1 MQTKLG
7 ARYYPSNYRLFSAYY
22 SFQRDVNSELID
34 AAWQWPMSDLWGGR
48 AVDLGA
54 GQGMGENQWYTVG
67 RLNFDLQQHT
77 VVNSIVG
84 FEYDAGC
91 WLGRVVFERLQVG
104 ANQMNQRIMFQL
116 ELVGFTRVGI
126 NPLQTLK
133 DNIPRYQNLRDP
145 FNSPS
150 RFGNYE

>member
-1 MQTKLG
+1 
-7 ARYYPSNYRLFSAYY
+7 
-22 SFQRDVNSELID
+22 
-34 AAWQWPMSDLWGGR
+34 
-48 AVDLGA
+48 
-54 GQGMGENQWYTVG
+54 MGENQWYTMG

-145 FNSPS
+145 FNTPS